1 MTDRNPRQEGAAKRG
16 KYAKGLARRQ
26 QIIDE
31 VLTVYDRLGFEGTS
45 LRAVAEAIG
54 VTHPVLKH
62 HFGTRE
68 QLFLEVLQEYDRRF
82 LDSPDADDGTFVD
95 LVRRSAEHSMRV
107 PGLMALLNSMV
118 AHALE
123 AGNDRSRAH
132 FSERYA
138 DLRGRSRPSSK
149 RAGRREPYGRTS
161 RWTRPPRWSSRRR
174 TGSAPSGCST
184 EAPTSRTVC
193 CCWNAFSRHR
203 PAGRRRPDG
212 SGGRAPAD
220 PAWRRRGQFDSTGC
234 FF

>member
-1 MTDRNPRQEGAAKRG
+1 MTDQGPSGDRPPRQDGEAAKRG

-31 VLTVYDRLGFEGTS
+31 VLAVYDRLGFEGTS

-82 LDSPDADDGTFVD
+82 LDTTERDAGSFID
-95 LVRRSAEHSMRV
+95 LVQRSAEHSMRV

-138 DLRGRSRPSSK
+138 HLRGEIRTLLEEGRAAGTVRSDIPLDEAASLVLAVADGLS
-149 RAGRREPYGRTS
+149 TQ
-161 RWTRPPRWSSRRR
+161 WLLD
-174 TGSAPSGCST
+174 GSADLKSGLLLL
-184 EAPTSRTVC
+184 ERLLQPPGVQ
-193 CCWNAFSRHR
+193 
-203 PAGRRRPDG
+203 
-212 SGGRAPAD
+212 APA
-220 PAWRRRGQFDSTGC
+220 S
-234 FF
+234 

>member
-138 DLRGRSRPSSK
+138 DLRGK
-149 RAGRREPYGRTS
+149 IQILLEAGRAAGTVRSDIPLDEAASLVLAAADGLSTQ
-161 RWTRPPRWSSRRR
+161 WLLD
-174 TGSAPSGCST
+174 GSADLKNGLLLL
-184 EAPTSRTVC
+184 ERLLAP
-193 CCWNAFSRHR
+193 
-203 PAGRRRPDG
+203 PAD
-212 SGGRAPAD
+212 RAPA
-220 PAWRRRGQFDSTGC
+220 S
-234 FF
+234 

>member
-1 MTDRNPRQEGAAKRG
+1 MTGQGPSNDRPPRQDGETKRG

-31 VLTVYDRLGFEGTS
+31 VLAVYDRLGFEGTS

-82 LDSPDADDGTFVD
+82 LDTTEGHSGSFID
-95 LVRRSAEHSMRV
+95 LVQRSAEHSMRV

-138 DLRGRSRPSSK
+138 HLRG
-149 RAGRREPYGRTS
+149 EIQTLL
-161 RWTRPPRWSSRRR
+161 
-174 TGSAPSGCST
+174 
-184 EAPTSRTVC
+184 EE
-193 CCWNAFSRHR
+193 
-203 PAGRRRPDG
+203 
-212 SGGRAPAD
+212 GRAAGTVRSDIPLDEAASLVLAVADGLSTQWLLDESADLKSGLLLLERLLQPPGVQAPA
-220 PAWRRRGQFDSTGC
+220 S
-234 FF
+234 

>member
-138 DLRGRSRPSSK
+138 DLRGKIQSLLE
-149 RAGRREPYGRTS
+149 AGRAAGTVRSDIPLDEAASLVLAAADGLSTQ
-161 RWTRPPRWSSRRR
+161 WLLD
-174 TGSAPSGCST
+174 GSADLKSGLLLL
-184 EAPTSRTVC
+184 ERLLAP
-193 CCWNAFSRHR
+193 
-203 PAGRRRPDG
+203 PA
-212 SGGRAPAD
+212 GRAPA
-220 PAWRRRGQFDSTGC
+220 S
-234 FF
+234 

>member
-107 PGLMALLNSMV
+107 PGLMALLNGMV

-138 DLRGRSRPSSK
+138 DLRGKIQSLLE
-149 RAGRREPYGRTS
+149 AGRAAGTVRSDIPLDEAASLVLAAADGLSTQ
-161 RWTRPPRWSSRRR
+161 WLLD
-174 TGSAPSGCST
+174 GSADLKNGLLLL
-184 EAPTSRTVC
+184 ERLLAP
-193 CCWNAFSRHR
+193 
-203 PAGRRRPDG
+203 PA
-212 SGGRAPAD
+212 GRAPA
-220 PAWRRRGQFDSTGC
+220 S
-234 FF
+234 

>member
-138 DLRGRSRPSSK
+138 DLRGKIQSLLE
-149 RAGRREPYGRTS
+149 AGRAAGTVRSDIPLDEAASLVLAAADGLSTQ
-161 RWTRPPRWSSRRR
+161 WLLD
-174 TGSAPSGCST
+174 GSADLKNGLLLL
-184 EAPTSRTVC
+184 ERLLAPPV
-193 CCWNAFSRHR
+193 
-203 PAGRRRPDG
+203 
-212 SGGRAPAD
+212 GRASA
-220 PAWRRRGQFDSTGC
+220 S
-234 FF
+234 

>member
-1 MTDRNPRQEGAAKRG
+1 MTDRDPRQEGAAKRG

-138 DLRGRSRPSSK
+138 DLRGKIQSLLE
-149 RAGRREPYGRTS
+149 AGRAAGTVRSDIPLDEAASLVLAAADGLSTQ
-161 RWTRPPRWSSRRR
+161 WLLD
-174 TGSAPSGCST
+174 GSADLKSGLLLL
-184 EAPTSRTVC
+184 ERLLAP
-193 CCWNAFSRHR
+193 
-203 PAGRRRPDG
+203 PA
-212 SGGRAPAD
+212 GRAPA
-220 PAWRRRGQFDSTGC
+220 S
-234 FF
+234 

>member
-1 MTDRNPRQEGAAKRG
+1 MTDQEPPGDRPPRQEGAAKRG
-16 KYAKGLARRQ
+16 KYSKGLARRQ

-31 VLTVYDRLGFEGTS
+31 VLAVYVRLGFEGTS

-82 LDSPDADDGTFVD
+82 LDSADEDDGSFVD
-95 LVRRSAEHSMRV
+95 LIQRSTEHSMRV

-132 FSERYA
+132 FSQRYA
-138 DLRGRSRPSSK
+138 DLRGK
-149 RAGRREPYGRTS
+149 IQALLE
-161 RWTRPPRWSSRRR
+161 
-174 TGSAPSGCST
+174 
-184 EAPTSRTVC
+184 E
-193 CCWNAFSRHR
+193 
-203 PAGRRRPDG
+203 
-212 SGGRAPAD
+212 GRAAGSVRSDIPLDEAASLVLAVADGLSTQWLLDEGADLKSGLLLLERLLQPPGGGTPA
-220 PAWRRRGQFDSTGC
+220 P
-234 FF
+234 

>member
-1 MTDRNPRQEGAAKRG
+1 MTDQGPSGDRPPRQDGEAKRG

-31 VLTVYDRLGFEGTS
+31 VLAVYDRLGFEGTS

-82 LDSPDADDGTFVD
+82 LDTTERDAGSFID
-95 LVRRSAEHSMRV
+95 LVQRSAEHSMRV

-138 DLRGRSRPSSK
+138 HLRG
-149 RAGRREPYGRTS
+149 EIQTLL
-161 RWTRPPRWSSRRR
+161 
-174 TGSAPSGCST
+174 
-184 EAPTSRTVC
+184 EE
-193 CCWNAFSRHR
+193 
-203 PAGRRRPDG
+203 
-212 SGGRAPAD
+212 GRAAGTVRSDIPLDEAASLVLAVADGLSTQWLLDESADLKSGLLLLERLLQPPDVQAPA
-220 PAWRRRGQFDSTGC
+220 S
-234 FF
+234 